1 MVVES
6 AAYERVLQAKQS
18 SNGPYLMGNSLERKR
33 VVRMNT
39 PKLSYAALS
48 VAFSLLCGEA
58 QAQTAPTAATASE
71 STPNAENETQREHAH
86 PMGEFSVTL
95 RAGFGHVLAGSLDNP
110 TYSPL
115 AAEAASMLSPET
127 LAQYNLADN
136 NGACTLIST
145 KCRTPAR
152 NGVLVA
158 LTLHAGGDGF
168 GWDLEPYVLA
178 ASQATSFGLYT
189 GPSFDIHIIDP
200 LYFGFGFGGR
210 IGYVAA
216 DHWKYGADI
225 FGRIPAH
232 VTWYVHHNL
241 ALELEGA
248 FGAGITGYTSE
259 PIEYTNPQT
268 GKVVATAPNFRFGAS
283 RAWDL
288 SVGIRFP

>member
-1 MVVES
+1 
-6 AAYERVLQAKQS
+6 
-18 SNGPYLMGNSLERKR
+18 
-33 VVRMNT
+33 MNT
-39 PKLSYAALS
+39 PRKSCAVLSLTLC
-48 VAFSLLCGEA
+48 LLCADARAQERQTEPASGASA
-58 QAQTAPTAATASE
+58 QAAESE
-71 STPNAENETQREHAH
+71 TEREHAH

-115 AAEAASMLSPET
+115 AAEAASMLSQET

-136 NGACTLIST
+136 NGACTVINT

-178 ASQATSFGLYT
+178 ASKATSFGLYT
-189 GPSFDIHIIDP
+189 GPSFDIHVLDP

-210 IGYVAA
+210 VGYVAA

-241 ALELEGA
+241 ALEVEGA
-248 FGAGITGYTSE
+248 FGAGITGYASE

-288 SVGIRFP
+288 SIGIRFP